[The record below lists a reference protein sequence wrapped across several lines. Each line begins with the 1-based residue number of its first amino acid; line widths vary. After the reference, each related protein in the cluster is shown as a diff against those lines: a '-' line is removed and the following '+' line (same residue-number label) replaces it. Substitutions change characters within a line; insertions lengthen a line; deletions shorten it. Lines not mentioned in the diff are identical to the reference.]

1 MTDRTGSQIK
11 PLDSSTWD
19 VALVRLL
26 DDVYTFAMTGPR
38 LHDDWAQDVLAV
50 MHRVVADPRGWR
62 VMQWQIGKEWRENGH
77 PSYPFLPLTAEEVRE
92 WTHPVTA
99 GAAGELLASLA
110 QEWFFEPSPVRSRAN
125 RDEVLADART
135 VLGRFGPEAV
145 FRTSSDLARTSDSP
159 DFLAGEL
166 AGGRAFTGYMMDLG
180 LIAVSADEV
189 GVFWSFN
196 AL

>member
-1 MTDRTGSQIK
+1 MK

-19 VALVRLL
+19 VALMRLL
-26 DDVYTFAMTGPR
+26 EDVHTFAMTGPR
-38 LHDDWAQDVLAV
+38 LHEDWARDVLAL
-50 MHRVVADPRGWR
+50 MHRAVADPRGWR
-62 VMQWQIGKEWRENGH
+62 VRESHFGTEWRENGH
-77 PSYPFLPLTAEEVRE
+77 PSYPFLPLTAEEVHA

-110 QEWFFEPSPVRSRAN
+110 QEWFFEPSPVRARAN
-125 RDEVLADART
+125 RDEVVADART
-135 VLGRFGPEAV
+135 VLGRFGPSAA
-145 FRTSSDLARTSDSP
+145 FRTSSDLALTSDSP